1 MCWLVFVCSSCR
13 PLWPTARVVKVE
25 HDFSRLLTARGK
37 IRGCQSG
44 YESKGTF
51 LQPTTLRASDNT
63 TTMASQYAKPCVR
76 QLVQICSS
84 RAATTASVTGQR
96 QFGSLV
102 TSSTS
107 RAAVVSSSNNNS
119 ASALLLRYNKSCPSV
134 SAARYFSS
142 EEKKEDAPAED
153 GAAGGEENAAE
164 SEGEAEAPVSRE
176 EELEKE
182 VKDLKDQLLRS
193 LAEQENTRT
202 IAKRDVTS
210 AKNFAVTSFAKSL
223 LDTSDNLSRAM
234 ESVPE
239 EYRAD
244 TDNHPVLA
252 TLYEGIKM
260 TDENLLKAFEK
271 NGLVRYGA
279 VGDKFDP
286 SEHDALFEYPDPN
299 MEVGNVGQVMKA
311 GFKLNDRV
319 IRAAEVGVIKKV

>member
-1 MCWLVFVCSSCR
+1 
-13 PLWPTARVVKVE
+13 
-25 HDFSRLLTARGK
+25 
-37 IRGCQSG
+37 
-44 YESKGTF
+44 
-51 LQPTTLRASDNT
+51 
-63 TTMASQYAKPCVR
+63 MASQYAKPCIR
-76 QLVQICSS
+76 QLAQICCS
-84 RAATTASVTGQR
+84 RATSTAFVAGKR

-102 TSSTS
+102 ASSTSST
-107 RAAVVSSSNNNS
+107 AVSSNS
-119 ASALLLRYNKSCPSV
+119 RTSALLLRYNKSCS
-134 SAARYFSS
+134 SAAAARCFSS
-142 EEKKEDAPAED
+142 TEEKKEDDAPAED
-153 GAAGGEENAAE
+153 AAGEEEGADAAAA
-164 SEGEAEAPVSRE
+164 GDAEAEAPACRE
-176 EELEKE
+176 QELEKE
-182 VKDLKDQLLRS
+182 VKDLKDKLLRS

-202 IAKRDVTS
+202 IAKRDVAS
-210 AKNFAVTSFAKSL
+210 AKSFAVTSFAKSL

-260 TDENLLKAFEK
+260 TDENLLKAFQK

-299 MEVGNVGQVMKA
+299 LEVGTVGQVMKA

-319 IRAAEVGVIKKV
+319 IRAAEVGVIKKA

>member
-1 MCWLVFVCSSCR
+1 
-13 PLWPTARVVKVE
+13 
-25 HDFSRLLTARGK
+25 
-37 IRGCQSG
+37 
-44 YESKGTF
+44 
-51 LQPTTLRASDNT
+51 
-63 TTMASQYAKPCVR
+63 MASQYAKPCVR

-84 RAATTASVTGQR
+84 RAAATTSVAGQR
-96 QFGSLV
+96 QFSSLV

-107 RAAVVSSSNNNS
+107 RATAISNNNS
-119 ASALLLRYNKSCPSV
+119 ASALLLYNKSCPSV

-142 EEKKEDAPAED
+142 EEKKEDVPAED
-153 GAAGGEENAAE
+153 GAVGEENAAE
-164 SEGEAEAPVSRE
+164 PEAEAEAPVSRE

-202 IAKRDVTS
+202 IAKRDVAS

-244 TDNHPVLA
+244 TENHPVLA

-271 NGLVRYGA
+271 NGLVRYGV

-299 MEVGNVGQVMKA
+299 LEVGTVGQVMKA

-319 IRAAEVGVIKKV
+319 IRAAEVGVIKKA

>member
-1 MCWLVFVCSSCR
+1 
-13 PLWPTARVVKVE
+13 
-25 HDFSRLLTARGK
+25 
-37 IRGCQSG
+37 
-44 YESKGTF
+44 
-51 LQPTTLRASDNT
+51 
-63 TTMASQYAKPCVR
+63 MASQYAKPCVR
-76 QLVQICSS
+76 QLVQICSG
-84 RAATTASVTGQR
+84 RAAATTSVAGQR
-96 QFGSLV
+96 QFSSLV

-107 RAAVVSSSNNNS
+107 RAAAISNNNS

-142 EEKKEDAPAED
+142 EEKKEDVPAED
-153 GAAGGEENAAE
+153 GAAGEETAAE
-164 SEGEAEAPVSRE
+164 PEAEAEAPVSRE

-202 IAKRDVTS
+202 IAKRDVAS

-234 ESVPE
+234 GSVPE

-299 MEVGNVGQVMKA
+299 MEVGTVGQVMKA

-319 IRAAEVGVIKKV
+319 IRAAEVGVIKKA

>member
-1 MCWLVFVCSSCR
+1 MTFRRRKAARRKFTAVDQVMSLPRTGCDLEPTISSCFF
-13 PLWPTARVVKVE
+13 A
-25 HDFSRLLTARGK
+25 A
-37 IRGCQSG
+37 
-44 YESKGTF
+44 
-51 LQPTTLRASDNT
+51 
-63 TTMASQYAKPCVR
+63 TMASQYAKPCVR

-84 RAATTASVTGQR
+84 RAAATASVAGQR
-96 QFGSLV
+96 QFSSLV

-107 RAAVVSSSNNNS
+107 HRAAAVSSSNKNS
-119 ASALLLRYNKSCPSV
+119 ASALLMRYNKSCPSV

-142 EEKKEDAPAED
+142 EEKKEETPAEE
-153 GAAGGEENAAE
+153 GAAGAEGEESAADA
-164 SEGEAEAPVSRE
+164 SEAETPVSRE

-202 IAKRDVTS
+202 IAKRDVAS

-299 MEVGNVGQVMKA
+299 MEVGTVGQVMKA

-319 IRAAEVGVIKKV
+319 IRAAEVGVIKKA

>member
-1 MCWLVFVCSSCR
+1 
-13 PLWPTARVVKVE
+13 
-25 HDFSRLLTARGK
+25 
-37 IRGCQSG
+37 
-44 YESKGTF
+44 
-51 LQPTTLRASDNT
+51 
-63 TTMASQYAKPCVR
+63 MASQYAKPCIR

-84 RAATTASVTGQR
+84 RTAATASVAGQR
-96 QFGSLV
+96 QFSSLV

-107 RAAVVSSSNNNS
+107 RAAAAASSSNTS
-119 ASALLLRYNKSCPSV
+119 ASALLLRYNKSCPTV
-134 SAARYFSS
+134 SASRYFSS
-142 EEKKEDAPAED
+142 EEKKEDASTDE
-153 GAAGGEENAAE
+153 GAADAAGEENATEA
-164 SEGEAEAPVSRE
+164 EAEAPVSRE

-202 IAKRDVTS
+202 IAKRDVAS
-210 AKNFAVTSFAKSL
+210 AKNFAVTSFAKWL

-244 TDNHPVLA
+244 TENHPVLA

-299 MEVGNVGQVMKA
+299 LEVGTVGQVMKA

-319 IRAAEVGVIKKV
+319 IRAAEVGVIKKA

>member
-1 MCWLVFVCSSCR
+1 MLSLPALHF
-13 PLWPTARVVKVE
+13 
-25 HDFSRLLTARGK
+25 FLLRRFA
-37 IRGCQSG
+37 
-44 YESKGTF
+44 
-51 LQPTTLRASDNT
+51 
-63 TTMASQYAKPCVR
+63 TMASQYAKPCIR
-76 QLVQICSS
+76 QLVQTCGS
-84 RAATTASVTGQR
+84 RAASTAFVAGKR

-102 TSSTS
+102 ASSTS
-107 RAAVVSSSNNNS
+107 SKAALASNS
-119 ASALLLRYNKSCPSV
+119 RTSSALLLRYNKSCS
-134 SAARYFSS
+134 SAAAARYFSS
-142 EEKKEDAPAED
+142 TEEKKEDDDTVEE
-153 GAAGGEENAAE
+153 AAGEKDAAE
-164 SEGEAEAPVSRE
+164 AADAADAEAEAPASRE
-176 EELEKE
+176 QELEKE

-202 IAKRDVTS
+202 IAKRDVAS
-210 AKNFAVTSFAKSL
+210 AKSFAVTSFAKSL

-260 TDENLLKAFEK
+260 TDENLLKAFQK
-271 NGLVRYGA
+271 NGLVRYGT

-299 MEVGNVGQVMKA
+299 LEVGTVGQVMKA

-319 IRAAEVGVIKKV
+319 IRAAEVGVIKKA